1 MKIKKHILA
10 FALLFVIVT
19 VGVVAFLI
27 SKANNNGTEIL
38 LKLAPVDPRS
48 LIQGDYMALDYELMW
63 EIRYKG
69 DYKFVVVTVDD
80 NRVATFNRLQNDS
93 TQNANELL
101 LRYKRDGNKISLGAE
116 HFFFNADSVEKY
128 QQAEYGLIKVD
139 NQGRCCLV
147 GVCDNDKRLIE

>member
-1 MKIKKHILA
+1 MKNKIYILA
-10 FALLFVIVT
+10 IALFVVLGTVT
-19 VGVVAFLI
+19 VLALSNI
-27 SKANNNGTEIL
+27 KSADNSTEIL

-93 TQNANELL
+93 TQNSGELL

-116 HFFFNADSVEKY
+116 HFFFDADSVEKY

-139 NQGRCCLV
+139 DKGRCSLV

>member
-1 MKIKKHILA
+1 MKNKKYILA
-10 FALLFVIVT
+10 IALFVMLGAVA
-19 VGVVAFLI
+19 VVAFFKL
-27 SKANNNGTEIL
+27 NNLNHNNEIL

-69 DYKFVVVTVDD
+69 DYRFVVVTVDD
-80 NRVATFNRLQNDS
+80 NRVATFTRLQNDS
-93 TQNANELL
+93 TQNAGEFL
-101 LRYKRDGNKISLGAE
+101 LRYKRDGNKISFGAE
-116 HFFFNADSVEKY
+116 HFFFNTDSVEKY

-139 NQGRCCLV
+139 DKGRCSLV

>member
-1 MKIKKHILA
+1 MKNKIYILA
-10 FALLFVIVT
+10 IALFVMLVA
-19 VGVVAFLI
+19 VSVVAIFKLK
-27 SKANNNGTEIL
+27 SANNGSEIL

-116 HFFFNADSVEKY
+116 HFFFNTDSVEKY

-139 NQGRCCLV
+139 DKGRCSLV
-147 GVCDNDKRLIE
+147 GVCGNDKRLIE

>member
-1 MKIKKHILA
+1 MSRPTM
-10 FALLFVIVT
+10 IVP
-19 VGVVAFLI
+19 L
-27 SKANNNGTEIL
+27 SE
-38 LKLAPVDPRS
+38 R
-48 LIQGDYMALDYELMW
+48 
-63 EIRYKG
+63 
-69 DYKFVVVTVDD
+69 
-80 NRVATFNRLQNDS
+80 RVATFNRLQNDS

-139 NQGRCCLV
+139 NQGRCSLV

>member
-1 MKIKKHILA
+1 MKIKKYILA
-10 FALLFVIVT
+10 LALPLVLVAIA
-19 VGVVAFLI
+19 VVAIFNFK
-27 SKANNNGTEIL
+27 STGNNEIL

-48 LIQGDYMALDYELMW
+48 LIQGEYMALDYELMW

-93 TQNANELL
+93 TQNSGELL

-139 NQGRCCLV
+139 DKGRCSLV